1 MDSLTHCL
9 NIYRVQTT
17 FQALTLETGDIKH
30 CEIISALLV

>member
-17 FQALTLETGDIKH
+17 FQAVKLDTGDTKH